1 MLTGKQK
8 RHLRAL
14 GHSLKPVVQVG
25 KKEIE
30 QALIAEANAALD
42 HHELIKVK
50 LLESC
55 LLDKNEAAG
64 ILAEA
69 CRADIAQ
76 ILGKTFLLYRPATQP
91 VIVLPKADTAATAG
105 KHA

>member
-14 GHSLKPVVQVG
+14 GHALKAVIQIG
-25 KKEIE
+25 KREIE
-30 QALIAEANAALD
+30 DALIAEANAALD

-55 LLDKNEAAG
+55 MLDRSEASAM
-64 ILAEA
+64 LAAA
-69 CRADIAQ
+69 CNAEVAQ
-76 ILGKTFLLYRPATQP
+76 VLGRTFLLYRPAGEP
-91 VIVLPKADTAATAG
+91 VIVLPRSEKAPRAKKG
-105 KHA
+105 

>member
-14 GHSLKPVVQVG
+14 GHSLKPVIQIG
-25 KKEIE
+25 KREIE
-30 QALIAEANAALD
+30 QPLIAEANAALD

-55 LLDKNEAAG
+55 LLDKNEAAVT
-64 ILAEA
+64 LAEA
-69 CRADIAQ
+69 CCADVAQ
-76 ILGKTFLLYRPATQP
+76 ILGKTFLLYRPATKP
-91 VIVLPKADTAATAG
+91 VIVLPATDTPV
-105 KHA
+105 KVKRP

>member
-14 GHSLKPVVQVG
+14 GHKLKALIQIG

-30 QALIAEANAALD
+30 EALIAETNAALD

-55 LLDKNEAAG
+55 LLDKHEASG
-64 ILAEA
+64 ILADA
-69 CRADIAQ
+69 CGAEVAQ
-76 ILGKTFLLYRPATQP
+76 ILGKTFLLYRPAAPP
-91 VIVLPKADTAATAG
+91 VIVLPKADITVKNTPS
-105 KHA
+105 

>member
-14 GHSLKPVVQVG
+14 GHNLKPIILIG

-30 QALIAEANAALD
+30 EALINEVNAALD

-55 LLDKNEAAG
+55 MLDKHESSDMLAA
-64 ILAEA
+64 A
-69 CRADIAQ
+69 CKADVAQ
-76 ILGKTFLLYRPATQP
+76 ILGKTFLLYRPATTP
-91 VIVLPKADTAATAG
+91 VIALPTDAKPSKAKPA
-105 KHA
+105 

>member
-14 GHSLKPVVQVG
+14 GHKLKPLIQIG

-30 QALIAEANAALD
+30 DSLIAETNALLD

-55 LLDKNEAAG
+55 LLDKHEASEV
-64 ILAEA
+64 LSEA
-69 CRADIAQ
+69 CKADVAQ
-76 ILGKTFLLYRPATQP
+76 ILGKTFLLYRTAAPP
-91 VIVLPKADTAATAG
+91 VIILPKTDSAS
-105 KHA
+105 KSKPE

>member
-14 GHSLKPVVQVG
+14 GHKLKPLILIG

-30 QALIAEANAALD
+30 DALVVETNAALD
-42 HHELIKVK
+42 HHELIKIK

-55 LLDKNEAAG
+55 LLDRNEASAM
-64 ILAEA
+64 LAQSCNAEV
-69 CRADIAQ
+69 AQ
-76 ILGKTFLLYRPATQP
+76 ILGKTFLLYRPAKTP
-91 VIVLPKADTAATAG
+91 VIMLPKADKPLKATVA
-105 KHA
+105 